1 MWLKDSQLTLQ
12 NAGGKATALA
22 EMKKIGLNVPDF
34 IVLSVAGGETISERL
49 EPALTEK
56 ENDQLYRLLDDC
68 CSDYDVFSVRSS
80 AVKEDSHDLS
90 FAGLFD
96 TYLNVSR
103 DQLAENIAKCLASA
117 RSKHVEDYADH
128 NQLDQSDL
136 KMAVIIQGMVAS
148 EKAGVLFTANPNGL
162 LNEQVL
168 VVGNGLGDGIVDGIV
183 PVTTYYIKAD
193 EGLSYYEQDEDSP
206 LLEAAELASLLQQA
220 KQLQTT
226 SKSYLDCEFAI
237 SGGQVY
243 YLQSRPI
250 TTLKP
255 KDQAG
260 TPLILNN
267 SNLVESYPGIS
278 SPLTESFIQ
287 YAYQQVFRG
296 VAWRF
301 SKSDSLLEDYD
312 GAFSTLVVS
321 TNGRMYYNMNHLYSL
336 LQFLPFPQQ
345 VLPIWQEMMGF
356 SQKEVILA
364 PNLKKKTSL
373 FDSLRISA
381 RILKE
386 FFTTP
391 GQMAALNQSFD
402 QVEDYFNAH

>member
-34 IVLSVAGGETISERL
+34 IVLSVAGGETISGRL
-49 EPALTEK
+49 EPVLTK
-56 ENDQLYRLLDDC
+56 EEIDQLSRLLDDC
-68 CSDYDVFSVRSS
+68 CPAYDLFSVRSS

-193 EGLSYYEQDEDSP
+193 EGLSYYEQ
-206 LLEAAELASLLQQA
+206 
-220 KQLQTT
+220 
-226 SKSYLDCEFAI
+226 SK
-237 SGGQVY
+237 
-243 YLQSRPI
+243 
-250 TTLKP
+250 
-255 KDQAG
+255 
-260 TPLILNN
+260 
-267 SNLVESYPGIS
+267 
-278 SPLTESFIQ
+278 
-287 YAYQQVFRG
+287 
-296 VAWRF
+296 
-301 SKSDSLLEDYD
+301 
-312 GAFSTLVVS
+312 
-321 TNGRMYYNMNHLYSL
+321 
-336 LQFLPFPQQ
+336 
-345 VLPIWQEMMGF
+345 
-356 SQKEVILA
+356 
-364 PNLKKKTSL
+364 
-373 FDSLRISA
+373 
-381 RILKE
+381 
-386 FFTTP
+386 
-391 GQMAALNQSFD
+391 
-402 QVEDYFNAH
+402 